1 MDLVDVF
8 GTEDHVQVFDT
19 VQELSAY
26 TQENEKYFPRNE
38 IEAGALLKYL
48 LRQINNPPTR
58 ERGIVGRPKRSRRGV
73 HRVGD

>member
-8 GTEDHVQVFDT
+8 GTDDHVQVFDT

-26 TQENEKYFPRNE
+26 TRENGKYFPRDE

-48 LRQINNPPTR
+48 LRQINNPPVR
-58 ERGIVGRPKRSRRGV
+58 EVAIRKREKRPRKGV
-73 HRVGD
+73 HRVGA